1 MRHRTHF
8 CRRRAYIILLNG
20 FRSVKTG
27 LSCEIWIVFY
37 HAGNIVKNLQGRY
50 DGITRKSTAEC
61 TIAEGG
67 FLVQKA
73 DASDIFIIDNLY
85 QYGDHFI
92 EFKVL

>member
-1 MRHRTHF
+1 M
-8 CRRRAYIILLNG
+8 
-20 FRSVKTG
+20 
-27 LSCEIWIVFY
+27 
-37 HAGNIVKNLQGRY
+37 QGRY